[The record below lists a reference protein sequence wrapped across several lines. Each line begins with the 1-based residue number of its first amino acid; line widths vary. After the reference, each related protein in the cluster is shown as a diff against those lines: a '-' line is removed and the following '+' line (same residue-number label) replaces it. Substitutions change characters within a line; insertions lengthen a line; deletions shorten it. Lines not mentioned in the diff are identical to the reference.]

1 MQFGGGKTLL
11 GLGIMSPQLVA
22 QMSQS
27 RSKLLLDMQ
36 MRTVSGM
43 PASLHVG
50 DRYPILQAGYYGPA
64 SFSGP
69 GAYTPPPQ
77 FTYADLGFSI
87 KLTAVVNSSK
97 DVSLDLDAQFQVLS
111 GQSLNGIP
119 VISNRSMKTFVRL
132 QMGDWAAIA
141 GLLDTQE
148 ARNIAGLAGL
158 SRVPYLGPLTST
170 HEHNTENQQCARS

>member
-1 MQFGGGKTLL
+1 
-11 GLGIMSPQLVA
+11 
-22 QMSQS
+22 
-27 RSKLLLDMQ
+27 
-36 MRTVSGM
+36 M

-77 FTYADLGFSI
+77 FTYADLGFSL
-87 KLTAVVNSSK
+87 KVTPVVHSSQE
-97 DVSLDLDAQFQVLS
+97 VSLDLDAQFQVLS

-132 QMGDWAAIA
+132 EMGEWAVIA
-141 GLLDTQE
+141 GLMEVHE
-148 ARNIAGLAGL
+148 ARNISGLAGL
-158 SRVPYLGPLTST
+158 SRVPYLGALTST
-170 HEHNTENQQCARS
+170 HEHDTEKSQVLVMVRPHLITPPANENFMRTYRLGSDTRPLTPL